1 VATPVLPTFGNNLF
15 SMKKFALYLMIAAGT
30 NAFAQSE
37 PVTVSVSIIN
47 QITGKPIDAVLSWY
61 DPASVKHIPPGK
73 YSLTLGGDR
82 EEVLTISKPG
92 YFDTEL
98 TLDYETVKQS
108 ASQEVQ
114 LQPGIPQLH
123 ISIFDSETNKPLTSS
138 IDLFSLDESTEIFS
152 EQVEVAPYTIDLE
165 YNQIHVLQV
174 RAPGYFSFKD
184 TIDFKGVYEGK
195 VRERQIKLVPL
206 KAGNKISL
214 NNIYFQK
221 NEANLTDFAK
231 LMLAELSHVLE
242 NQKNIVLEIGAYTDD
257 AGTDQYNNELS
268 QKRAIAVKTYLVEKG
283 AGSEQLL
290 TKGYGER
297 SPVAPN
303 TNDENRALNRRVE
316 FKIVTAK

>member
-1 VATPVLPTFGNNLF
+1 
-15 SMKKFALYLMIAAGT
+15 MKKLALYLMIAAGT

-37 PVTVSVSIIN
+37 PLTVNISIIN
-47 QITGKPIDAVLSWY
+47 QITGKPIDATLSWY
-61 DPASVKHIPPGK
+61 DAGSVKRSSLGK

-82 EEVLTISKPG
+82 EETLTISKPG

-98 TLDYETVKQS
+98 KLDYETVKQS
-108 ASQEVQ
+108 ASQEIQ

-123 ISIFDSETNKPLTSS
+123 ISIFDSETNKPLTSA

-152 EQVEVAPYTIDLE
+152 EEVQVAPYTIDLE
-165 YNQIHVLQV
+165 YDQVHVLQV

-184 TIDFKGVYEGK
+184 TIDFKGVFEGR
-195 VRERQIKLVPL
+195 VRDRQIKLVPL

-214 NNIYFQK
+214 NNIYFHK

-231 LMLAELSHVLE
+231 LMLVELSHVLE
-242 NQKNIVLEIGAYTDD
+242 NQKNIVLEVGAYTDD
-257 AGTDQYNNELS
+257 VGADQYNNELS
-268 QKRAIAVKTYLVEKG
+268 LKRATAVKNYLVEKG
-283 AGSEQLL
+283 ARAEQLL

-303 TNDENRALNRRVE
+303 TSEENRALNRRVE
-316 FKIVTAK
+316 FKIVTVK